1 MISDWHIFELYQKYS
16 HTAKIDFGTKWIC
29 NPAKL
34 DFHPNPNGPRIE
46 DQRHDRWLKFLN
58 SYPSQSLAQR
68 LSMNLVSLDDYQER
82 KIIGGLEFDIEM
94 KGIDKV
100 EQDFLPKIQKLPE
113 KKDTYDRLKLREIF
127 DLQKTKN
134 FLVDDD
140 QSDPWL
146 SWLKGTTLDEKFDYF
161 LQRKKEENFL
171 ETLDKIPKGRVN
183 HLYIY
188 WMNNNIIH
196 SR

>member
-1 MISDWHIFELYQKYS
+1 MITYFSQIISVYGELQQSYFIQAS
-16 HTAKIDFGTKWIC
+16 IEMGDEWIR
-29 NPAKL
+29 NPARL
-34 DFHPNPNGPRIE
+34 NFQPNPQGSSNE
-46 DQRHDRWLKFLN
+46 DQVHARWLNFLKN
-58 SYPSQSLAQR
+58 YDNQLFSNFL
-68 LSMNLVSLDDYQER
+68 LKNTFNIEILKEIHGHL
-82 KIIGGLEFDIEM
+82 GFDVIM

-100 EQDFLPKIQKLPE
+100 EHDFRPKIQNLDE
-113 KKDTYDRLKLREIF
+113 KKELYDRLKLREIF

-183 HLYIY
+183 HLSSIL
-188 WMNNNIIH
+188 
-196 SR
+196 

>member
-1 MISDWHIFELYQKYS
+1 MISDDLYLRGTYWCQ
-16 HTAKIDFGTKWIC
+16 AKIDFGAEWIS

-34 DFHPNPNGPRIE
+34 GFLPHPLGSRVE
-46 DQRHDRWLKFLN
+46 DQRHERWLNFLN
-58 SYPSQSLAQR
+58 NHRHYFLADR
-68 LSMNLVSLDDYQER
+68 LLKNDFSLDKWQKI
-82 KIIGGLEFDIEM
+82 KIINGLDFDIVV

-100 EQDFLPKIQKLPE
+100 EQDYLPKIQKLPE